1 MPMLWEM
8 PHSRDAT
15 TKARVAHW
23 NRRTSPKR
31 RLREPV
37 SGSAIA
43 LLTANEVI
51 TQVAW
56 LALAPRL
63 PEMVG
68 SETLAIVVSSTCM
81 NEASAR
87 PRVARATLGGRN
99 GRAAAP
105 ALGAAPGPGAAAVAE
120 DMGEGCPSAVR
131 ARPDLFDDLR
141 DQRVGLVQLLAV
153 DGGGEA
159 RSGGLARLRQHLA
172 AVVAD
177 VDVDVHA
184 QAQAQRML
192 GQLLRVQLDPH
203 RHALHDLDPVARG
216 VLRRQQRERAA
227 GTQAERGDLAL
238 VADAAAVQVGLD
250 LDRLADAHARQLGLL
265 EVGLHPHLL
274 QRHHGH
280 QGGARLHAL
289 AQLHLAPG
297 HV

>member
-31 RLREPV
+31 RLRKPV

-87 PRVARATLGGRN
+87 PRVARATLGGRDA
-99 GRAAAP
+99 GPARRAWGAAA
-105 ALGAAPGPGAAAVAE
+105 GPGAAAVG
-120 DMGEGCPSAVR
+120 GEVGGGCRSAAR
-131 ARPDLFDDLR
+131 ARQVLFDDLR

-177 VDVDVHA
+177 
-184 QAQAQRML
+184 
-192 GQLLRVQLDPH
+192 
-203 RHALHDLDPVARG
+203 
-216 VLRRQQRERAA
+216 
-227 GTQAERGDLAL
+227 
-238 VADAAAVQVGLD
+238 
-250 LDRLADAHARQLGLL
+250 
-265 EVGLHPHLL
+265 
-274 QRHHGH
+274 
-280 QGGARLHAL
+280 
-289 AQLHLAPG
+289 
-297 HV
+297 